1 MPTSRLKPAKC
12 RRDRSTLPKAAIT
25 WRHHVVELDISL
37 AQGESTARI
46 VQIGGIMRV
55 IQAIILLAFLG
66 AIGLFAVQ
74 NTEAITVTFWTWKAT
89 APVALLAIGVY
100 LLGMVSG
107 GTVVSFFRRSLHR
120 VSERSAG

>member
-1 MPTSRLKPAKC
+1 
-12 RRDRSTLPKAAIT
+12 
-25 WRHHVVELDISL
+25 VVELDISL